1 MELLLNGFSLVHR
14 LHADT
19 EGGVNLGEFKLDA
32 WCARPELL
40 PSSMDL
46 HVVEL
51 AVEGMLIPRT
61 LVYPILVA
69 VSDSEQSTPNPPS
82 CPPLPANSDDD
93 SARKRR
99 R

>member
-1 MELLLNGFSLVHR
+1 MELLLNEFSLVHR

-19 EGGVNLGEFKLDA
+19 KGGVNLGEFKLDA

-61 LVYPILVA
+61 LVGFRFGAINAESSIL
-69 VSDSEQSTPNPPS
+69 SST
-82 CPPLPANSDDD
+82 AGQF
-93 SARKRR
+93 RR
-99 R
+99 